1 MNLYAANGSR
11 IATYGTEIYK
21 PTFGLRRSFPW
32 RFILADV
39 TSPILGADFLK
50 HYGLMVDLQGKCLV
64 DRMTNI
70 KARGQINL
78 ITGGLFGLKT
88 YSCSSDYGGLLS
100 EFSDVTRPRLPK
112 QEVKHGV
119 KHSIKVDGPPCHSK
133 FRRLPPHKL
142 EALRKE
148 LKLFLELGYIQP
160 SKSPYS
166 SPVHLATKTLQNGDV
181 KYRLVGDYKRLND
194 STVADRYPLPHIYDI
209 CQTLKGKNVFSVID
223 LERAYY
229 QIPMHESDI
238 EKTAIITPLGLYEFL
253 VMPPGLKN
261 SGQTFQRFINN
272 IFFDMPFVI
281 GYLDDLLI
289 SSSSEEEHKKHLRL
303 VFERLRENGLQINVD
318 KCQLGKEKVRFVGQ
332 LITTSGCQPIPEKV
346 RAVAEYPKPDTVQ
359 KLRRFLA
366 LVNYY
371 RRFLPHAAEA
381 EIPLRK
387 LMPSNKK
394 NDKTP
399 ILWNDEAEDAFQ
411 KCKHRLVEATKL
423 DYYDP
428 DAQLSLMVDA
438 SDLAAGAVLQQR
450 SRGAWK
456 PLGYFSVKFN
466 DREQRYSTY
475 DRELLAVY
483 LGVKHFKDVIEGRNP
498 VIFTDHKP
506 LTFAFKQDAN
516 KPSPRQ
522 QRMLSFI
529 SEYTTDLIHIS
540 GVDNIPAD
548 VLSRVDAIWLPST
561 IDHADFARRQDC
573 DEELQNWRNS
583 NPDVKCLKHSRL
595 AVELLCQQQGD
606 KIRICVPSIYRKTI
620 FEQVHRLA
628 HSGVKATQAQIL
640 QHYVW
645 PGVKKDVSNWIRA
658 CNECQQNKVSRYTK
672 SFPDQIEIP
681 DDRFEHVHI
690 DIVGPLPI
698 SNGMRYI
705 LTMIDRFSR
714 WPEAAAIPDMTAETV
729 AKTFVEVWVARFGT
743 PSKLTSD
750 QGRQFE
756 SQLMKELNVL
766 LGLERV
772 RTTPYHPQSNGMIE
786 CWHRPLKTAL
796 ESHKSSWTDALPL
809 VLLGLRTAIRGETS
823 ASEML
828 YGTTIRIPGA
838 MIEKQTLRGPT
849 ESFVANLREKMNS
862 IVPRAASNN
871 DTNRQIFIPKDIG
884 NCTHVF
890 LRTDKVR
897 AALEPPFTGPY
908 EVLSRSNK
916 MLTIKVKN
924 KPVTVSIDRV
934 KPAYFVKDPE
944 LALDHHRAS
953 SDRITKSGHHVRF
966 RIQ

>member
-21 PTFGLRRSFPW
+21 PTFGLRRCFPW
-32 RFILADV
+32 RFIIADV

-50 HYGLMVDLQGKCLV
+50 HYGLLVDLQGKCLI
-64 DRMTNI
+64 DKMTNI
-70 KARGQINL
+70 KAHGQISVVAE
-78 ITGGLFGLKT
+78 GLFGLKT
-88 YSCSSDYGGLLS
+88 YSRNSDYGGLLS
-100 EFSDVTRPRLPK
+100 EFSDVTRPRFPR

-119 KHSIKVDGPPCHSK
+119 KHTIKVDGPPCHSK

-148 LKLFLELGYIQP
+148 LKLFLELGYIRS

-181 KYRLVGDYKRLND
+181 KFRLVGDYKRLND

-209 CQTLKGKNVFSVID
+209 CQTMQGKTVFSVID

-229 QIPMHESDI
+229 QIPMHEADI

-272 IFFDMPFVI
+272 IFFDMPFVV

-289 SSSSEEEHKKHLRL
+289 ASSSEEEHKVHLRM
-303 VFERLRENGLQINVD
+303 VFERLRANGLQINAD
-318 KCQLGKEKVRFVGQ
+318 KCQLGKQEVRFVGQ
-332 LITTSGCQPIPEKV
+332 LITTGGCKPIPEKV
-346 RAVAEYPKPDTVQ
+346 QAVANFPKPDTVQ

-371 RRFLPHAAEA
+371 RRFLSHAAEA

-387 LMPSNKK
+387 LIPSNRK
-394 NDKTP
+394 NDNTP
-399 ILWNDEAEDAFQ
+399 IVWTAEAEAAFQ
-411 KCKHRLVEATKL
+411 KCKRCLVEATEL

-428 DAQLSLMVDA
+428 EAQLSLMVDA

-466 DREQRYSTY
+466 DRERRYSTY

-483 LGVKHFKDVIEGRNP
+483 LGVKHFKDVIEGCNP

-516 KPSPRQ
+516 KPTPRQ

-529 SEYTTDLIHIS
+529 SEYTTDLVHIA

-548 VLSRVDAIWLPST
+548 VLSRVEAIWLPST
-561 IDHADFARRQDC
+561 INQNDFARKQEC
-573 DEELQNWRNS
+573 DEQLQNWHKA
-583 NPDVKCLKHSRL
+583 NPDVKTLKFAHL
-595 AVELLCQQQGD
+595 GIKLLCQQQGD
-606 KIRICVPSIYRKTI
+606 KVRICVPRFYQKII
-620 FEQVHRLA
+620 FDQFHRMA

-645 PGVKKDVSNWIRA
+645 PGVKKDVSNWTRA
-658 CNECQQNKVSRYTK
+658 CQECQKNKVSRYTK
-672 SFPDQIEIP
+672 SLSNQIDVPDE
-681 DDRFEHVHI
+681 RFEHVHI

-698 SNGMRYI
+698 SNGRRYI

-714 WPEAAAIPDMTAETV
+714 WPEAVAIPDMTAETV

-756 SQLMKELNVL
+756 SQLMKELAVL
-766 LGLERV
+766 LGLERIH
-772 RTTPYHPQSNGMIE
+772 TTPYHPQANGMIE

-796 ESHKSSWTDALPL
+796 ESYKSSWTDALPL

-823 ASEML
+823 ASDML
-828 YGTTIRIPGA
+828 YGTAIRIPGA
-838 MIEKQTLRGPT
+838 MMEKQPLRGST
-849 ESFVANLREKMNS
+849 ESFVTNLREKMNS
-862 IVPRAASNN
+862 VVPRPASNN
-871 DTNRQIFIPKDIG
+871 DTKRHVFVPKDLG
-884 NCTHVF
+884 TCTHVF

-908 EVLSRSNK
+908 EVLTRTSK
-916 MLTIKVKN
+916 TLTIKIKN
-924 KPVTVSIDRV
+924 KEVTVSIDRL
-934 KPAYFVKDPE
+934 KPAYFAKDP
-944 LALDHHRAS
+944 DPS